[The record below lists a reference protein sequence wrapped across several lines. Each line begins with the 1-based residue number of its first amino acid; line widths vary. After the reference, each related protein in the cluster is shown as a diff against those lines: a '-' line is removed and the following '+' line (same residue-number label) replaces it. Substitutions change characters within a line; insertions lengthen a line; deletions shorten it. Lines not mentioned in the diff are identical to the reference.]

1 MQDSTQHTIRS
12 TFEASN
18 EGRIHFGQVIGQL
31 VGAGVESYHVDY
43 RCGRSTYFLPY
54 GESLDL
60 TFEKPAEGIADAFDG
75 DAVHAAIRGAQR
87 GEVMYPAF
95 KTLTQRAGTSPTSA
109 AGARRTWSASRT
121 ERQIGTRVPSSTTA
135 LPGRRKNSTTPPA
148 FWLMVANSF
157 SRQPA
162 MPPPRE
168 GTTVSRLRK

>member
-31 VGAGVESYHVDY
+31 VEAGVESSHVDY
-43 RCGRSTYFLPY
+43 RCGRSTYFLPD

-60 TFEKPAEGIADAFDG
+60 TFEKPAEGIADTFDG

-95 KTLTQRAGTSPTSA
+95 KTLTQRAGC
-109 AGARRTWSASRT
+109 AGYTVWIAGRHVTYF
-121 ERQIGTRVPSSTTA
+121 
-135 LPGRRKNSTTPPA
+135 GRRGETHVERFPD
-148 FWLMVANSF
+148 
-157 SRQPA
+157 
-162 MPPPRE
+162 
-168 GTTVSRLRK
+168 

>member
-31 VGAGVESYHVDY
+31 VEAGVESYHVDY
-43 RCGRSTYFLPY
+43 RCGRSTYFLPD

-60 TFEKPAEGIADAFDG
+60 TFEKPAEGIADTFDG

-95 KTLTQRAGTSPTSA
+95 KTLTQRAGC
-109 AGARRTWSASRT
+109 AGYTVWITGRHVTYF
-121 ERQIGTRVPSSTTA
+121 
-135 LPGRRKNSTTPPA
+135 GRRGETHVERFPD
-148 FWLMVANSF
+148 
-157 SRQPA
+157 
-162 MPPPRE
+162 
-168 GTTVSRLRK
+168 